1 MKKYI
6 FKYYDTDGYTYGSDI
21 IIPFECDDILKFILD
36 VKEKIESSKNGDEIL
51 GIHIGKDE
59 IDKIEESFF
68 TLEDWFEKDK
78 YK

>member
-6 FKYYDTDGYTYGSDI
+6 FKWYDTDGYSYGNDI
-21 IIPFECDDILKFILD
+21 IIPFECDDIVKFILEAI
-36 VKEKIESSKNGDEIL
+36 EKIQSSKRGDEIM
-51 GIHIGKDE
+51 GIYIGKDE